1 MTIDD
6 IELFDTTLM
15 KTTNDGVENE
25 HYMEEPF
32 YVEDIEDLEELERE
46 IELSSML
53 PNHSFN
59 LEYNTIDT
67 DVEVLRNLFDE
78 VIDYIDFGTVN

>member
-6 IELFDTTLM
+6 IELFDTTVM

-32 YVEDIEDLEELERE
+32 YVDDIEELEELERE

-67 DVEVLRNLFDE
+67 DVEVLRNLFNE

>member
-6 IELFDTTLM
+6 IELFDTTVM

-32 YVEDIEDLEELERE
+32 YVDDIEELEELERE

-53 PNHSFN
+53 HNHSFN

-67 DVEVLRNLFDE
+67 DVEVLRNLFNE